1 MSEGVE
7 PDNTTGGKFMGGL
20 KAVGLAS
27 ALIGV
32 AAAGAAAGV
41 VAERYTVGRARRRAD
56 DPFADEPFGSL
67 PFDAQQTVTADG
79 GVPLY
84 VEIVEPDH
92 TGEPPD
98 LTVIF
103 VHGFC
108 LDMGTWHFQRKA
120 LTELQ
125 RQRAAFTE
133 RKGGRRGLAAFR
145 GSRRAQDEPVEEPV
159 AEEGD
164 AEIRAVP
171 DDPRCRLIFYDQP
184 GHGRSGR
191 RDAGDYDL
199 DQLGADLAA
208 VIAETAPEG
217 PLVLLGHSMGGMT
230 IMALAERVPEFFAE
244 RVVGVGLISTSAGH
258 LDDVA
263 LGIPPAFAKLRKPL
277 MPTISGALRWQAE
290 LAEVGRRAGSDVAY
304 LLTRRYGFG
313 SKDPSPSL
321 VEYVE
326 RMNASTSIEVIA
338 GYLGTLSEHD
348 RYAAL
353 EVFDGIETLVVC
365 GDKDL
370 LTPVDHTREIAR
382 LLPGAELVEVADGGH
397 VTLMEHGDLVDAHL
411 VAFLRRAARA
421 VVSQE
426 PPSSRRK
433 VRRKDELAARAE
445 RRQKAVKA
453 GPEERKRLWK
463 ILRRRGA

>member
-1 MSEGVE
+1 MSES
-7 PDNTTGGKFMGGL
+7 NGGGLVGGL
-20 KAVGLAS
+20 KAAGWAG

-41 VAERYTVGRARRRAD
+41 VAERYAITRSRRRSD
-56 DPFADEPFGSL
+56 DPCIDEPFGLL
-67 PFDAQQTVTADG
+67 PFDSQRMVMADG
-79 GVPLY
+79 GVPLH
-84 VEIVEPDH
+84 VEIVEPDS
-92 TGEPPD
+92 TGEPPE
-98 LTVIF
+98 LTVVF

-108 LDMGTWHFQRKA
+108 LDMGTWHFQRRA
-120 LTELQ
+120 LTELL
-125 RQRAAFTE
+125 RQRAELAAQ
-133 RKGGRRGLAAFR
+133 KGRRGLAALR
-145 GSRRAQDEPVEEPV
+145 QQDAAAPE
-159 AEEGD
+159 
-164 AEIRAVP
+164 
-171 DDPRCRLIFYDQP
+171 DPRLRLVFYDQP

-191 RDAGDYDL
+191 REASDYDL

-208 VIAETAPEG
+208 VIAEVAPEG
-217 PLVLLGHSMGGMT
+217 PLVLAGHSMGGMT
-230 IMALAERVPEFFAE
+230 VMALAERAPEFFAE
-244 RVVGVGLISTSAGH
+244 RVLGVAMISTSAGH
-258 LDDVA
+258 LDDVG
-263 LGIPPAFAKLRKPL
+263 LGIPPLLAKLRKPL
-277 MPTISGALRWQAE
+277 MPTISGALKWQPE

-326 RMNASTSIEVIA
+326 RMNAGTAVEVIG

-397 VTLMEHGDLVDAHL
+397 VTLMEHADLVNAHFI
-411 VAFLRRAARA
+411 AFLRRAARA
-421 VVSQE
+421 VTEE
-426 PPSSRRK
+426 PKPKRK
-433 VRRKDELAARAE
+433 VRRRDELAARAE
-445 RRQKAVKA
+445 RRRKAVEA
-453 GPEERKRLWK
+453 GPEERKRLWR
-463 ILRRRGA
+463 IRRRRGA